1 MFLKCSKE
9 TSLGLS
15 RVTSSLKACWHA
27 FLYNKNWL
35 HKNFFAEQ
43 RVLWSRSRPYWLEPE
58 TWKKGAAPAPAP
70 VAAPALTRILRKK
83 KNVEQS
89 YNKLLCPFKWSAEW
103 KHSLSW
109 NKTSIIK
116 IGSAMLQSLL
126 TTELVLELELELELE
141 PQPLSWLAGAGSKW
155 NGSTTL
161 GTEILLLPYAG
172 RAFWI
177 CPLQ

>member
-1 MFLKCSKE
+1 M
-9 TSLGLS
+9 G
-15 RVTSSLKACWHA
+15 
-27 FLYNKNWL
+27 YNKTPLRN
-35 HKNFFAEQ
+35 

-103 KHSLSW
+103 KHSYLSG